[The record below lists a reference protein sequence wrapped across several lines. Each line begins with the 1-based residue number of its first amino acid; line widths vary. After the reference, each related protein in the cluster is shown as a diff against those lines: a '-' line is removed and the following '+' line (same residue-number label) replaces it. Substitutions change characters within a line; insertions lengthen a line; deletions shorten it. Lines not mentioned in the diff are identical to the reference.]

1 MKFRF
6 ILRLFF
12 IVCFCLGLGQ
22 PNMEVQAALPC
33 TWTGAESNDWNNAG
47 NWSDCSNPVTLE
59 PKIPG
64 SVDDVV
70 IPDVTRDPIISI
82 AMEAVNSIT
91 ISSGGVLTVNN
102 YFSVNSNYLTIDSG
116 GLLAMH
122 GINYVNYV
130 GSNMLSIVNNG
141 TITSDN
147 SGSAT
152 GDNSLTFESES
163 FTNSGTIQLTGNI
176 SSNITIN
183 SPFDNSGTVQI
194 NHGGIKITK
203 GGTHTGSF
211 EGNNDTWIRFDG
223 NYFSGLTVSFEEN
236 SELDV
241 PQVFITGIIVE
252 FSGIFAPAIVS
263 DLNIESNVNQT
274 GIFRFNSPSGIN
286 YLRKIT
292 NYYGELIFSSNSND
306 YRILELVL
314 GLTGIVQNNDNLEI
328 LDKFDWKGGTL
339 KGTGTTTVA
348 NTATFPISTGTHYLD
363 GHDLVNQTT
372 ANWNA
377 GTIALTNDA
386 TFTNDTSSIFNANAT
401 TTMSI
406 GTGTGN
412 AFINNGLF
420 TKKTDGTTTTI
431 NADFTNNS
439 EVEVIAGELVFGG
452 NLTSGSGTKLDLGDG
467 SLDPGETLT
476 LSSGAKLV
484 GSGTL
489 SSNLVNGGTVS
500 PGSSPGI
507 INVVGDYNQESGGV
521 LEIELGG
528 DVARTGYD
536 QLQVTG
542 VATLAGTL
550 DVSLYDGFVPSNG
563 DQFLILD
570 AASLSGTF
578 TTINLP
584 TLTNGLVWETEYTE
598 TGFSISAVGAG
609 TITGNV
615 TYNGSITDPH
625 DIIVSLFESVDGSP
639 YESVHILNGASF
651 IFENVPDG
659 TYYVAAFLDV
669 NDSGDGPPD
678 PDEPVSW
685 YVDQNGDPKAVVIS
699 AGSTVSDVNIT
710 LEDST
715 FKIYLPLILK

>member
-1 MKFRF
+1 MKIRF

-12 IVCFCLGLGQ
+12 IVCFCLGLGK
-22 PNMEVQAALPC
+22 PNMAVQAATC
-33 TWTGAESNDWNNAG
+33 TWTGAVSNDWNTIG
-47 NWSDCSNPVTLE
+47 NWLNCTNSVTLQ

-64 SVDDVV
+64 SADDVV
-70 IPDVTRDPIISI
+70 IPDVTNDPIVSI
-82 AMEAVNSIT
+82 VMDAVNSIT
-91 ISSGGVLTVNN
+91 ISSGGMLTVND
-102 YFSVNSNYLTIDSG
+102 YFSVNSNNLTIDSG

-122 GINYVNYV
+122 GTNYVNHN

-147 SGSAT
+147 NVSASGN
-152 GDNSLTFESES
+152 NSLTFESES
-163 FTNSGTIQLTGNI
+163 FTNTGTIQLTGN
-176 SSNITIN
+176 SSSSITIN
-183 SPFDNSGTVQI
+183 SPFDNNGTVQI
-194 NHGGIKITK
+194 DHGGIKITK

-211 EGNNDTWIRFDG
+211 EGNADTWIRFDG
-223 NYFSGLTVSFEEN
+223 NNFIGLTVSFEEN
-236 SELDV
+236 SELDI
-241 PQVFITGIIVE
+241 PQVYITGIIIE
-252 FSGIFAPAIVS
+252 FSGIFAPTVYS
-263 DLNIESNVNQT
+263 DLNIESNEYET
-274 GIFRFNSPSGIN
+274 GVFRFKSASGIN

-292 NYYGELIFSSNSND
+292 NYYGQVIFSSNLNSD
-306 YRILELVL
+306 YRILELLL
-314 GLTGIVQNNDNLEI
+314 GLNGVVQNDDSLEI
-328 LDKFDWKGGTL
+328 LNKFDWKGGTF
-339 KGTGTTTVA
+339 KGTGTTMIA
-348 NTATFPISTGTHYLD
+348 STATFPISTGTHYLD

-406 GTGTGN
+406 GTGTAN

-431 NADFTNNS
+431 NTNFTNNN
-439 EVEVIAGELVFGG
+439 EVEVMAGELVFGG
-452 NLTSGSGTKLDLGDG
+452 NLTSESGTTIDLGDG
-467 SLDPGETLT
+467 TLEPGETLT
-476 LSSGAKLV
+476 LSSGAELV

-507 INVVGDYNQESGGV
+507 ITVDGIYTQEAGGV